1 MTDPKG
7 GTMARWLR
15 RVALALLLFALL
27 AGFAVGTCWRLSAE
41 RPTVYIGG

>member
-15 RVALALLLFALL
+15 RVGLALLLSLV
-27 AGFAVGTCWRLSAE
+27 AGFAIGTCMRLRAE